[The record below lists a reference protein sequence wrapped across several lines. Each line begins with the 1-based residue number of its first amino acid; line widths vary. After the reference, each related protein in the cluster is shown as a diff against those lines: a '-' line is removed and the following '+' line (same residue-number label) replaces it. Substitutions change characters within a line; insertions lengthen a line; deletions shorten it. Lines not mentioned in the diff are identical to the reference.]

1 MNNLLKYI
9 PKKFHPAVSKA
20 WHDEDGYWVTLKD
33 GWRDGIMDTHVIHTD
48 TIKELREEA
57 RLIYKED

>member
-1 MNNLLKYI
+1 MSNLLNYI

-20 WHDEDGYWVTLKD
+20 WRDEDGYWVTLKD